1 MDLDVRHL
9 RLVVAIAEW
18 RSLTRA
24 SEELHLTQSALSHQ
38 LRDIESRLGT
48 PLFLRLNR
56 RMALTPAGERLLETA
71 RRVLAELVGVES
83 AIRGGLKA
91 VSVPLRLST
100 ECYTCYHWLPAVLK
114 PFKARFPN
122 VDISIAAGCTR
133 RPLSA
138 LLEGQLELAI
148 MSSTVRDARVAVK
161 PLFED
166 EMVAVMSPEHPLAR
180 APFVRLADFRRE
192 KLITYVAREDS
203 HFVTR
208 VLEPAGVIPR
218 AIEPVQLTE
227 AIIEMVRAGLGIAV
241 LARWAVAPYLRDTS
255 LRAVKVTADGLRRE
269 WKAVIPKRLDGAD
282 YIDDFIRLVT
292 KHTPAPTA
300 RPIFPFSRRGV
311 RATG

>member
-9 RLVVAIAEW
+9 RLVVAIAEC

-24 SEELHLTQSALSHQ
+24 GEELHLTQSALSHQ

-71 RRVLAELVGVES
+71 RRVLAELTGVEG
-83 AIRGGLKA
+83 AIRGGLKG
-91 VSVPLRLST
+91 VTVPLRLAT
-100 ECYTCYHWLPAVLK
+100 ECYTCYHWLTSVLK
-114 PFKARFPN
+114 PFRARFPH
-122 VDISIAAGCTR
+122 VETTIAAGCTR
-133 RPLSA
+133 RPMAA
-138 LLEGQLELAI
+138 LLEGHLELAI
-148 MSSTVRDARVAVK
+148 MSSTVRDARVVVR

-166 EMVAVMSPEHPLAR
+166 EQVVVVSADHPLAR
-180 APFVRLADFRRE
+180 APFVRLTDFRRE

-218 AIEPVQLTE
+218 AIEPVQMTE
-227 AIIEMVRAGLGIAV
+227 AIVEMVRAGLGIAV
-241 LARWAVAPYLRDTS
+241 LARWAVAPYLRDDS
-255 LRAVKVTADGLRRE
+255 LRAVKLTADGHRRA

-282 YIDDFIRLVT
+282 YIEDFIDLVT
-292 KHTPAPTA
+292 KHTPAPA
-300 RPIFPFSRRGV
+300 AHPVLSFNRRGM
-311 RATG
+311 RASG